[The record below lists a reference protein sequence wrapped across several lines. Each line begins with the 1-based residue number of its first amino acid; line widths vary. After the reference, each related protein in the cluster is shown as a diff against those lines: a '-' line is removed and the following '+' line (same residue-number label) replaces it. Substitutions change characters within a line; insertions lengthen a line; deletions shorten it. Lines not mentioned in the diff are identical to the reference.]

1 MNDEKAYDQWID
13 AFASG
18 LGDRRALVILEPDAL
33 AELTSC
39 LDERGQQA
47 RLRMLSYAVDTIQ
60 TKNVW
65 VYLDAGHSNWVQ
77 PDQMAERLRAANVAK
92 AHGFALNV
100 SNYEPM
106 QQEIAYASDVH
117 RKLDTSKPFVIDTS
131 RNGAGSP
138 NGQWCNPP
146 GQRLG
151 PPPRV
156 DDRAEMLLWIK
167 APGESD
173 GNCGMGTGT
182 SAGAFSP
189 ALAIELIGGTANP
202 STSGG

>member
-18 LGDRRALVILEPDAL
+18 LSNRPALVILEPDAL

-39 LDERGQQA
+39 LGESGQQA
-47 RLRMLSYAVDTIQ
+47 RLRMLSYAVNTVQ

-106 QQEIAYASDVH
+106 QKEIAYANEVDH
-117 RKLDTSKPFVIDTS
+117 RLGLSKPFVIDTS
-131 RNGAGSP
+131 RDGAGGT

-151 PPPRV
+151 SPPRV

-173 GNCGMGTGT
+173 GSCGFGAGT

-189 ALAIELIGGTANP
+189 ALATELISGTASP